1 MKREKKIIVVSHCLL
16 NCNSKVEGLSVFN
29 GAHDVVRRITNE
41 GYGIIQLPCPEM
53 IMYGIKRW
61 GHVKNQF
68 DTPFFRSQCRSLLTP
83 YIQQFKDYMEN
94 GYSIDS
100 IIAVNYSPSCGYD
113 KTCISRQCG
122 GNSNETGEYNV
133 EIANEKGV
141 FIEILENMLKEEN
154 LNIKII
160 GLNEKEY
167 DDSFE
172 FLQE

>member
-16 NCNSKVEGLSVFN
+16 NCNSKVEGLSVFG
-29 GAHDVVRRITNE
+29 GAHDVTKRIISD
-41 GYGIIQLPCPEM
+41 GYGLIQLPCPEM

-68 DTPFFRSQCRSLLTP
+68 DTPFFRSQCRSLLNS
-83 YIQQFKDYMEN
+83 YIQQFKDYIDNE
-94 GYSIDS
+94 YSIPS

-113 KTCISRQCG
+113 KTCISNKCG
-122 GNSNETGEYNV
+122 GNSKETGEYSV
-133 EIANEKGV
+133 EIVNEKGV
-141 FIEILENMLKEEN
+141 FIEVLESMLKEAN
-154 LNIKII
+154 LDIKII

-172 FLQE
+172 FL